1 MLKGS
6 TNTQNELLRRLAAS
20 KNKELER
27 ISRRKKRE
35 ECFPSIELVVQQED
49 PVQDRLK
56 VVLTY
61 VYSNSSFAIS
71 CTHKYRYPIRI
82 G

>member
-1 MLKGS
+1 MEDPVLKGS

-49 PVQDRLK
+49 PVQDRFEGCAD
-56 VVLTY
+56 V
-61 VYSNSSFAIS
+61 
-71 CTHKYRYPIRI
+71 RI
-82 G
+82 F